1 MARQPAYKEITEW
14 LRGEVARRSPGDL
27 LPTIAEVTEK
37 FDVGGVQT
45 VRNGYQP
52 LIDEGL
58 VVRLDSPRRWAV
70 VDHGQKP
77 VLMPDVAAR
86 LDELEAVLLGAVETI
101 RELRRAS

>member
-1 MARQPAYKEITEW
+1 MARRA
-14 LRGEVARRSPGDL
+14 PGDL
-27 LPTIAEVTEK
+27 LPTIAEVTER

-70 VDHGQKP
+70 VDHGQEP
-77 VLMPDVAAR
+77 VPGPDVAAR
-86 LDELEAVLLGAVETI
+86 LDELESVLLGAVELV
-101 RELRRAS
+101 RDLRKAA